1 VAGASSDAPTVGF
14 SVADLIRKGGAS
26 AGSPDAEALVFE
38 GRRVTFGELDRRS
51 DELAAGLRARG
62 LGKGERV
69 AILSYNSVEFFE
81 VYFAVAKLGAV
92 IVPINYLL
100 RPAEVDYALRDS
112 GATWLF
118 ADAGGLE
125 TFSGVRAEHPELNV
139 VALEPGGEGLV
150 YEDLLDPETP
160 APGEGEVG
168 PEDLFL
174 LQYTSGT
181 TGYPKGAMHTHGT
194 ILFNALPQITDF
206 GLTPDDV
213 HMIQPALCW
222 AAGINNIVLALWSI
236 GGRVVLRPSR
246 GFDAEE
252 LCGQLA
258 AEGVSIMIG
267 VASVLRMLVDSG
279 QLSRHDLAR
288 LRLIAVGGEAVAPSL
303 LDGAREQL
311 PQTEIAQVY
320 GQTEFPT
327 LMAFLGGERAL
338 EKPASTG
345 LATSGCKLKV
355 VGEDG
360 EQLPAGEHGEI
371 ICRSPAT
378 MKGYWMKPEQTA
390 ETIVDGWLR
399 TGDRGYCDEEGYLY
413 IAGRSKEMYISGG
426 LNVYP
431 AEAEV
436 VLAEHPDVAEVA
448 VKGVPDERF
457 GEAGCAFVVPV
468 GESVD
473 LDALAAFC
481 RERLA
486 TYKVPRHWVQLDEPL
501 PRTASGKPQKHRL
514 ESPVEA

>member
-1 VAGASSDAPTVGF
+1 
-14 SVADLIRKGGAS
+14 
-26 AGSPDAEALVFE
+26 
-38 GRRVTFGELDRRS
+38 
-51 DELAAGLRARG
+51 
-62 LGKGERV
+62 
-69 AILSYNSVEFFE
+69 
-81 VYFAVAKLGAV
+81 
-92 IVPINYLL
+92 
-100 RPAEVDYALRDS
+100 
-112 GATWLF
+112 
-118 ADAGGLE
+118 
-125 TFSGVRAEHPELNV
+125 
-139 VALEPGGEGLV
+139 
-150 YEDLLDPETP
+150 
-160 APGEGEVG
+160 
-168 PEDLFL
+168 
-174 LQYTSGT
+174 
-181 TGYPKGAMHTHGT
+181 
-194 ILFNALPQITDF
+194 
-206 GLTPDDV
+206 
-213 HMIQPALCW
+213 MIQPALCW

-246 GFDAEE
+246 GFDADE
-252 LCGQLA
+252 LCGVI
-258 AEGVSIMIG
+258 AEEGATIMIG

-279 QLSRHDLAR
+279 DLRRHDLSR
-288 LRLIAVGGEAVAPSL
+288 LRLIAVGGEPVAPSL
-303 LDGAREQL
+303 LAGAREQL

-360 EQLPAGEHGEI
+360 AELPAGEHGEI

-390 ETIVDGWLR
+390 DTIVDGWLR

-436 VLAEHPDVAEVA
+436 VLGEHPEVAEVA

-468 GESVD
+468 GEAIVVE
-473 LDALAAFC
+473 ALEAYC

-486 TYKVPRHWVQLDEPL
+486 TYKVPRHWVMLSEPL

-514 ESPVEA
+514 ELPVEA